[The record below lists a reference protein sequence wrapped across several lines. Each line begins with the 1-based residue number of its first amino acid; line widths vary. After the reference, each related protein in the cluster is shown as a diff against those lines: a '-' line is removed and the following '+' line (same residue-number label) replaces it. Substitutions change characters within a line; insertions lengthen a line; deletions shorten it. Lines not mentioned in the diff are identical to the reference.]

1 MAETLNVNDMRGILW
16 QDRKHHLWFPLSFT
30 KYYIE
35 DERLMVKTG
44 FLNTTLEETL
54 LYRIVDLTCRQSLG
68 GKIFGTGDIIV
79 KTRVDA
85 TVDIV
90 LKNIKRPMEVRRM
103 LSSAV
108 EEARQTRNVV
118 GKEFYGGPGAPP
130 PFVDLDGDGIP
141 DFEERMN

>member
-1 MAETLNVNDMRGILW
+1 MAEPVNVNDMPGILW

-35 DERLMVKTG
+35 DERLMIK
-44 FLNTTLEETL
+44 
-54 LYRIVDLTCRQSLG
+54 
-68 GKIFGTGDIIV
+68 TGDIII
-79 KTRVDA
+79 KTRVDSA
-85 TVDIV
+85 GEIV

-108 EEARQTRNVV
+108 EAARQNRNVV

-130 PFVDLDGDGIP
+130 MIDLDGDGIP
-141 DFEERMN
+141 DFEEHNF